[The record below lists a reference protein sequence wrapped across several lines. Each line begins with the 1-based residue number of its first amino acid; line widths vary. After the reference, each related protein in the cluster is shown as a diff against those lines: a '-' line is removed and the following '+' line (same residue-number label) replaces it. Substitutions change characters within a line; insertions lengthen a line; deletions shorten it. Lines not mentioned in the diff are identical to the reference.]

1 MDDHALIIDDVAKSR
16 SSADKFVLDIDDVA
30 VVVVDAAPFV
40 TASFF
45 SSVDVVDVPEADA
58 TAAEVEEEDEAT
70 AALLAWV
77 VFFS

>member
-16 SSADKFVLDIDDVA
+16 SSADKFVLDIDDV
-30 VVVVDAAPFV
+30 VVVGAAPFV